1 MKYPLTEYLA
11 PLFADDPLILVDV
24 GARWGLHPRWEA
36 FGASL
41 KAYCFEPDTAEC
53 ERLNAAATHS
63 GVTFI
68 PAALSARS
76 GKATLYKT
84 KFKESSGLYRSN
96 PEFFRRLL
104 NGANAELHETDEID
118 VISLEEARQQYGIPN
133 HDFLKL
139 DVEGAELDVMRG
151 AHIGGTFGIY
161 TEVRFHKAINGSP
174 PFSEVDQYLVN
185 RGFALYGMT
194 LGRQSRKA
202 LPYAGPR
209 LVADN
214 GRRFFAG
221 TFGGQVMDGDAL
233 YFRDPMILKGLT
245 RNQILRSACLFEV
258 FELNDCAAEL
268 LVEKEKDADVDLL
281 RCLDLL
287 AGGSFKTYMEAY

>member
-1 MKYPLTEYLA
+1 MKHPLTEYLA

-24 GARWGLHPRWEA
+24 GARWGLDARWEA
-36 FGASL
+36 FGKSL

-53 ERLNAAATHS
+53 ERLNAAAHS
-63 GVTFI
+63 GVTYI
-68 PAALSARS
+68 PAALGART

-84 KFKESSGLYRSN
+84 RLKESSGLYQTN
-96 PEFFRRLL
+96 AAFFNRLL
-104 NGANAELHETDEID
+104 NCDNATVCDTEEVD
-118 VISLEEARQQYGIPN
+118 VITLLEAREKYGIPN

-139 DVEGAELDVMRG
+139 DVEGAELDILRG

-161 TEVRFHKAINGSP
+161 TEVRFHREINGCA
-174 PFSEVDQYLVN
+174 PFSEVDQFLVN
-185 RGFALYGMT
+185 RGFMLYGLAT
-194 LGRQSRKA
+194 GRQSRKA
-202 LPYAGPR
+202 LPYEGPR

-214 GRRFFAG
+214 GKRFFAG
-221 TFGGQVMDGDAL
+221 TFGGQIMDGDAL
-233 YFRDPMILKGLT
+233 YFRDPLKVKLT

-268 LVEKEKDADVDLL
+268 LIERENEADVDLL

-287 AGGSFKTYMEAY
+287 AGGSFKSYMEAY